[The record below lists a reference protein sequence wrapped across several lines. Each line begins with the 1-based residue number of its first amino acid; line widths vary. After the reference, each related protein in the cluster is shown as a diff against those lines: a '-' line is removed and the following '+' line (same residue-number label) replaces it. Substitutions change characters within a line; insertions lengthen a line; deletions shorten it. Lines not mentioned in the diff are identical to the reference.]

1 MNQGMTYYVQG
12 KRQKVCLK
20 GKNKYNCFR
29 TLKEISPGK
38 TSVDIRNCNKSVEE
52 NLFILEYFWSI
63 TPANNVS
70 WKEAMNCVEN
80 SGSVLT
86 GFFVIFS

>member
-1 MNQGMTYYVQG
+1 MTYYVQG

-38 TSVDIRNCNKSVEE
+38 TSVDIRNCNKFAEE
-52 NLFILEYFWSI
+52 NLFILEYF
-63 TPANNVS
+63 
-70 WKEAMNCVEN
+70 
-80 SGSVLT
+80 
-86 GFFVIFS
+86 